1 MKVLSSDRGQRL
13 QDESHV
19 EVSNSSVREY
29 DEFTLCGRFMTY
41 HFTPG
46 TLGDYVTLYY
56 VTRYFVTCY
65 FETHYFVT
73 RTLTTLL
80 WDTGLGL
87 THHPSYFRAT
97 PSVSPSLLNS
107 GSNFHDRKDSET
119 NKEFFL
125 FL

>member
-56 VTRYFVTCY
+56 VTLYFVTCY
-65 FETHYFVT
+65 YV
-73 RTLTTLL
+73 TLTMLI
-80 WDTGLGL
+80 WDTGL
-87 THHPSYFRAT
+87 TNHHI
-97 PSVSPSLLNS
+97 
-107 GSNFHDRKDSET
+107 SEPLPVYQRVFSIAGRISMIG
-119 NKEFFL
+119 KIQKRIKKFFDFFKL
-125 FL
+125 S

>member
-1 MKVLSSDRGQRL
+1 MKVLTTDRGQRL
-13 QDESHV
+13 EDESHV

-65 FETHYFVT
+65 FETSYFVA
-73 RTLTTLL
+73 RYFDHVTLGHRP
-80 WDTGLGL
+80 DTSS
-87 THHPSYFRAT
+87 HFRAT
-97 PSVSPSLLNS
+97 PSVSASLLNS
-107 GSNFHDRKDSET
+107 GPNFHDREDSET
-119 NKEFFL
+119 NKETFL